1 MLATQDDLHALSSSF
16 SKLLKRGFGKGP
28 ETCFTVFKGNK
39 LYVYIRN
46 FMTPAEEILY
56 NDHQNNL
63 ITEFRTS
70 VIRSLSDELLQESS
84 RLLGMP
90 FHSFYQDWNYD
101 TNSGMLLLVSNSV
114 NLDLKTEEKGSD
126 GVNKVIRKIGT
137 QFHKI
142 PVTLRTVPS
151 PTNSYAVESKGV
163 LLPLENFIYE
173 RGQMELLL
181 TQARNVKK
189 GYMTHKNIIEEA
201 LNRSIEDI
209 FMMWD
214 YVENKNYLIFIF
226 GRIN

>member
-46 FMTPAEEILY
+46 FMTPAEEILF

-70 VIRSLSDELLQESS
+70 VIQSLSEELLQESS
-84 RLLGMP
+84 RLLGVP
-90 FHSFYQDWNYD
+90 FQSIYQDWNYD

-114 NLDLKTEEKGSD
+114 NLDIKTDDKGSD
-126 GVNKVIRKIGT
+126 GVYKVIRTIGT
-137 QFHKI
+137 HFHKL

-151 PTNSYAVESKGV
+151 PTNSYAVESNGV

-181 TQARNVKK
+181 TQARNIKE
-189 GYMTHKNIIEEA
+189 GYWTHKGLFEEA

-209 FMMWD
+209 FIMWD

>member
-1 MLATQDDLHALSSSF
+1 MLATQDDLHTLSSTY

-39 LYVYIRN
+39 LYVYIRS

-56 NDHQNNL
+56 YNDQNNL

-70 VIRSLSDELLQESS
+70 VIQSLSEELIQESS
-84 RLLGMP
+84 KLLGVP

-101 TNSGMLLLVSNSV
+101 TNTGMLLLVSNSDH
-114 NLDLKTEEKGSD
+114 LDLKTEEKGSE
-126 GVNKVIRKIGT
+126 GVTKVIRTIGT
-137 QFHKI
+137 QFHKL

-151 PTNSYAVESKGV
+151 PTNSYAVEAKGV
-163 LLPLENFIYE
+163 LLPLENFIFE
-173 RGQMELLL
+173 RGQMDLLF

-189 GYMTHKNIIEEA
+189 GYMTQKSFFEET
-201 LNRSIEDI
+201 LHRSIEDLFI
-209 FMMWD
+209 MWD
-214 YVENKNYLIFIF
+214 YVENKNYFIFIF

>member
-1 MLATQDDLHALSSSF
+1 MLATQDDLHALSSSY

-56 NDHQNNL
+56 KNQQNNL

-84 RLLGMP
+84 RLLGVP
-90 FHSFYQDWNYD
+90 FHSWYQDWNYD
-101 TNSGMLLLVSNSV
+101 TNSGMLLFVSNSV
-114 NLDLKTEEKGSD
+114 SFDLKTEDKGSD
-126 GVNKVIRKIGT
+126 GVYSAIRAIGT
-137 QFHKI
+137 QFHKM

-181 TQARNVKK
+181 TQANNVKK
-189 GYMTHKNIIEEA
+189 GYMTHKNMIEEA

-209 FMMWD
+209 FIMWD
-214 YVENKNYLIFIF
+214 YVDDKNYLIIIF